1 MCPRRSAE
9 FPSDRT
15 YCVVSKQQPNNSLES
30 FRHSVV
36 PDRAGKS
43 LNRYQRWSKLRAK
56 LTYRNANSL
65 GVVFEKGRFH
75 RHSPWLERN
84 TAPAFRAAES
94 DLPRVNS
101 LGETAMPDLEITCS
115 ECNTPFTF
123 SEREQD
129 YYRERNLTHPKRCK
143 PCRDARRANFGG
155 SRGPGGER
163 QRFEITCDQCGK
175 TDSVPFKPSTG
186 RPVLCSDCFS
196 ASRATQQR
204 T

>member
-1 MCPRRSAE
+1 MALWLIIDNEER
-9 FPSDRT
+9 
-15 YCVVSKQQPNNSLES
+15 
-30 FRHSVV
+30 FRPQSVV
-36 PDRAGKS
+36 
-43 LNRYQRWSKLRAK
+43 
-56 LTYRNANSL
+56 
-65 GVVFEKGRFH
+65 
-75 RHSPWLERN
+75 ERN
-84 TAPAFRAAES
+84 PTPALRRAES
-94 DLPRVNS
+94 VEPRFRS
-101 LGETAMPDLEITCS
+101 RGETAMPDLEITCS
-115 ECNTPFTF
+115 ECNTPFEFT
-123 SEREQD
+123 EREQE